1 MQKNEQQTEIKNS
14 DLKNCND
21 RIETMTLHVRELQK
35 QYEVSIVDVENYKRI
50 LGDNESVL
58 N

>member
-14 DLKNCND
+14 DLKSCND
-21 RIETMTLHVRELQK
+21 RIETLTLHVRELQK

-50 LGDNESVL
+50 LGDN
-58 N
+58 

>member
-21 RIETMTLHVRELQK
+21 RIETLTFQVR
-35 QYEVSIVDVENYKRI
+35 
-50 LGDNESVL
+50 
-58 N
+58 